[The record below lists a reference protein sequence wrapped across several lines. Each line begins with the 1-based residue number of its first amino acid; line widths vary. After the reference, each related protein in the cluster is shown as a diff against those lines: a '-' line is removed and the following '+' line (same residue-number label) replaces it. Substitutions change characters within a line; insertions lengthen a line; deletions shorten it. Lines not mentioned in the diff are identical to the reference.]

1 MCRRTVYSITGKAID
16 MSDDHSNFKRVLA
29 SIGLCILVSLV
40 YAGIFEDWLDD
51 YLSDEFSP
59 FYMPAGLILFFL
71 GAFLYLGHEEEQAR
85 KKERKVYH
93 WFSKETHELWNSM
106 DTKGKAVYVFGWIVV
121 TIIGV
126 VLAWYALIFSVGSF
140 FSQVP

>member
-1 MCRRTVYSITGKAID
+1 
-16 MSDDHSNFKRVLA
+16 
-29 SIGLCILVSLV
+29 
-40 YAGIFEDWLDD
+40 
-51 YLSDEFSP
+51 
-59 FYMPAGLILFFL
+59 
-71 GAFLYLGHEEEQAR
+71 
-85 KKERKVYH
+85 
-93 WFSKETHELWNSM
+93 M